1 MIYSLWL
8 DCFNHQDRPN
18 PGIILCFLRR
28 SGPVSEERKVIT
40 VTIHESAEDY
50 LEQIL
55 MLLEKKGHAR
65 SIDIAAGLNVSKPS
79 VSVAMKKL
87 RENGYINMSADN
99 LISLTDK
106 GYAIARRIYD
116 RHKNLSAYLIRLGVP
131 EAIAREDACKMEHDL
146 SEESYAA
153 ICAQLK

>member
-1 MIYSLWL
+1 MEI
-8 DCFNHQDRPN
+8 R
-18 PGIILCFLRR
+18 
-28 SGPVSEERKVIT
+28 
-40 VTIHESAEDY
+40 ESAEDY

-65 SIDIAAGLNVSKPS
+65 STDIAAGLGVTKPS

-87 RENGYINMSADN
+87 RENRYITMAEDG

-116 RHKNLSAYLIRLGVP
+116 RHKNLTKYLVQLGVP
-131 EAIAREDACKMEHDL
+131 EEIAREDACKIEHDL
-146 SEESYAA
+146 SDASYDA
-153 ICAQLK
+153 ICTRIR